1 MKRRTAIVSLIAI
14 MLLTCVATNTRLIS
28 SIGKYVVQIDL
39 ITDENGE
46 SPSTNVGFYIEDW
59 AGRYNGY
66 DMYGVGTEV
75 TKEEYSTYDIPK
87 KADAACHSFWAGMG
101 ETVYLVQ
108 KNNTVEMYSR
118 KEYEEGDVTKY
129 KKVKTVK
136 LK

>member
-1 MKRRTAIVSLIAI
+1 MGMVSLIAMI
-14 MLLTCVATNTRLIS
+14 LLTGVATNTKLIS

-39 ITDENGE
+39 ITDENGD

-66 DMYGVGTEV
+66 DMYGAATEV
-75 TKEEYSTYDIPK
+75 SKEEYSTYDIPK
-87 KADAACHSFWAGMG
+87 KADVACHSFWAGMG

-108 KNNTVEMYSR
+108 KNNTVEIYSR
-118 KEYEEGDVTKY
+118 KEYEEGDMTKY